1 MNLTKLGIVYGLL
14 ATLAMTVVM
23 VLGLL
28 TRVSP
33 MPTPIPVALA
43 KWAFGDLP
51 QLALMGLGGLAH
63 FFYGGLAGVVFVHLF
78 KQNRTPWTGFLW
90 GALLWLG
97 MQLVVLPLLGW
108 GAFGTAI
115 TPKIAVA
122 TLVLHLLYGGVLGWT
137 TSRSRPAAG

>member
-1 MNLTKLGIVYGLL
+1 MNLTKFGIVYGLL

-51 QLALMGLGGLAH
+51 QPALMGLGALAH
-63 FFYGGLAGVVFVHLF
+63 FFYGGLAGVVFVYLF
-78 KQNRTPWTGFLW
+78 KQKRILWTGFFW

-122 TLVLHLLYGGVLGWT
+122 TLVLHLIYGGVLGWA
-137 TSRSRPAAG
+137 TSRSSPAAG